1 MRIKETNSRANRQRN
16 LSAEANIAKFSAG
29 VLLLARY
36 SPSLDKAA
44 ENKMKSAT
52 IAGESHSGKQREESA
67 RVPRCIANSA
77 GIR

>member
-52 IAGESHSGKQREESA
+52 IAGESQREESA